1 MVVPTDT
8 ASETS
13 YPNTDVQN
21 IITGSEPT
29 ASDVTMAL
37 TMETSSTNALTTSTL
52 TMDSS
57 TAVTYQSCTV
67 RETQTN
73 ITATISTTAFS
84 TVVPADTASETSYP
98 NTDVQNV
105 VTGSEPT
112 ASDITMG
119 LTMETS
125 STNALTASILTTASS
140 TTAFTYQSC
149 TVREGTSFTVL
160 ADIYLSLLGFPFY
173 LEKVLSGLAL
183 RFPCITRQYI
193 SVLLDNGVTTE
204 TISTNSDYFLQSIN
218 TNYGESQTYVQM
230 FPCNQS
236 LLYGLKRA
244 LEISPAQSVIVALTF
259 GSMMDYNDTQLLS
272 EVYTLLEKKN
282 SQVYFLLYAG
292 NCLVSASEEEIFNDI
307 SSLSYGELITV
318 NKYNYYQLV
327 NSLELLL
334 SKPLNSSVHIL
345 DIKINVTDQY
355 TKEFNVTTSL
365 SYLLITRDDKFTF
378 NFTDPNENT
387 IILEENHYISFFN
400 SNFSN
405 YAFLSSHLVKS
416 PAAGSWILN
425 AQGDGLLTVQ
435 ILGYNSL
442 NISGNCSDSDCHPN
456 ATCGEFGG
464 DQQCTCKVGF
474 AGDGS
479 YCDDIDECQ
488 DRYNNNCDF
497 YGGGSCVNTI
507 GSYTCQCNP
516 GFQYNEKFGCVDI
529 DECADSSLNDCHPL
543 AVCTNGYGSYTCTC
557 PSRYYE
563 NELNSCIDPCSNH
576 IILNDTWRSI
586 SNIHTEQDYW
596 NSTDWI
602 HCDIGLNG
610 WYRFKGEY
618 DLHIPEY
625 CVPFYRCGTHAPMW
639 ITSSHPTVS
648 DGIVSRTACANWQ
661 WGGSCCTWSNQI
673 AVKLCPEGFYVYK
686 LQGTP
691 TCWLAY
697 CTVSGNETITTAEP
711 STTMDPTDMTSL
723 TPYSTTDG
731 HTLITDSAL
740 TASDITTA
748 LTVKTNSTN
757 NFTVSDLTTGLSSTT
772 AFTDRQCIVREGTS
786 FTVLVDIYLNFLGFS
801 FYLEKVLN
809 GLALRFPCI
818 T

>member
-1 MVVPTDT
+1 
-8 ASETS
+8 
-13 YPNTDVQN
+13 
-21 IITGSEPT
+21 
-29 ASDVTMAL
+29 
-37 TMETSSTNALTTSTL
+37 
-52 TMDSS
+52 
-57 TAVTYQSCTV
+57 
-67 RETQTN
+67 
-73 ITATISTTAFS
+73 
-84 TVVPADTASETSYP
+84 
-98 NTDVQNV
+98 
-105 VTGSEPT
+105 
-112 ASDITMG
+112 
-119 LTMETS
+119 
-125 STNALTASILTTASS
+125 
-140 TTAFTYQSC
+140 
-149 TVREGTSFTVL
+149 
-160 ADIYLSLLGFPFY
+160 
-173 LEKVLSGLAL
+173 
-183 RFPCITRQYI
+183 
-193 SVLLDNGVTTE
+193 
-204 TISTNSDYFLQSIN
+204 
-218 TNYGESQTYVQM
+218 
-230 FPCNQS
+230 
-236 LLYGLKRA
+236 
-244 LEISPAQSVIVALTF
+244 
-259 GSMMDYNDTQLLS
+259 MMDYNDTQLLS

-292 NCLVSASEEEIFNDI
+292 NCSENAFEEEIFNDI

-318 NKYNYYQLV
+318 NKFNYYQLV
-327 NSLELLL
+327 NSLKLLL

-345 DIKINVTDQY
+345 DIKLNVIDQY

-387 IILEENHYISFFN
+387 IILEENHNIKFSYSNFSNYAFLSSHLVKSPAVGSWILNAQGDGLLTVQILGYNKNTIILEENHNIKFSY

-474 AGDGS
+474 AGDGW
-479 YCDDIDECQ
+479 YCDDINECQ

-516 GFQYNEKFGCVDI
+516 GFQYSEEFGCVDI
-529 DECADSSLNDCHPL
+529 DECADSSLNDCNPL

-596 NSTDWI
+596 NSNDWI
-602 HCDIGLNG
+602 HCDNGLNG

-648 DGIVSRTACANWQ
+648 DGIVSRTACANWR

-697 CTVSGNETITTAEP
+697 CTDFET
-711 STTMDPTDMTSL
+711 MGPTDMTSPA
-723 TPYSTTDG
+723 PYSTTDG

-748 LTVKTNSTN
+748 LTVKMTSTN

-818 T
+818 TRQYISVLLDNGVTTETISTNRDYFLQSINTNYGESQTYAQTFPCNQSLLYGLKRALEISPAQSVIAAFTFGSMMDYNDTQLLSEVYTLLEKKNSQVYFLLYAGNCLVSASEEQIFNDISSFSYGELIPVNKFNYYQVIMECFYM